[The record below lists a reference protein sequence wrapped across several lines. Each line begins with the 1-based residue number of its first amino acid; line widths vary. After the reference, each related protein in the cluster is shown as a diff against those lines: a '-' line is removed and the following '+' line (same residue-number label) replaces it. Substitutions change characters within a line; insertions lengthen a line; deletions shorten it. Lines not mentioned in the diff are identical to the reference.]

1 MRNQGENA
9 GNQGD
14 GNVESQ
20 CGNARN
26 QDDSL

>member
-9 GNQGD
+9 SNQGD
-14 GNVESQ
+14 GNVENQ